1 MRRMIILIVIDNVS
15 KTLKGNRVLD
25 HIDYVFEEGKIYGLF
40 GRNGCGKTM
49 FLRMIAGLIIP
60 DEGTVTIDGKVL
72 HKNISFP
79 ESTGIVIEHM
89 EMLPEYSAYDNL
101 KILAKINKIV
111 NDEDIIKV
119 MQDVGLD
126 PYSKK
131 KVRKYSLGMKQ
142 RLNIAQAIFENQK
155 IILLDEPTNAI
166 DEDGIQLIYEK
177 LKELRADGAT
187 IIMATHNKEDIEEL
201 CDEIIRIDGGRIV
214 NE

>member
-1 MRRMIILIVIDNVS
+1 MIVIDNVS
-15 KTLKGNRVLD
+15 KTLKGNKVLD
-25 HIDYVFEEGKIYGLF
+25 NIDYVFEDGKIYGLF

-49 FLRMIAGLIIP
+49 FLRMVAGLIIP

-72 HKNISFP
+72 QKDISFP

-101 KILAKINKIV
+101 KILAKINKIAS
-111 NDEDIIKV
+111 DEDIIKV
-119 MQDVGLD
+119 IQDVGLD

-131 KVRKYSLGMKQ
+131 KVRKFSLGMKQ

-166 DEDGIQLIYEK
+166 DEDGIQLIYKK

-201 CDEIIRIDGGRIV
+201 CDEIIKIDGGRIV

>member
-15 KTLKGNRVLD
+15 KTLKGNKVLD

-72 HKNISFP
+72 HKDISFP

>member
-1 MRRMIILIVIDNVS
+1 MIVIEKVS
-15 KTLKGNRVLD
+15 KTLKGNIVLD
-25 HIDYVFEEGKIYGLF
+25 NINYVFEKGKIYGLF

-72 HKNISFP
+72 HKDISFP

-101 KILAKINKIV
+101 KILAKINKV
-111 NDEDIIKV
+111 VSDENIIKV
-119 MQDVGLD
+119 IQDVGLD

-166 DEDGIQLIYEK
+166 DDDGIKLIYEK

>member
-1 MRRMIILIVIDNVS
+1 MIIIDNVS
-15 KTLKGNRVLD
+15 KTLKGNKVLD

-60 DEGTVTIDGKVL
+60 DVGTVTIDGKVL
-72 HKNISFP
+72 HKDISFP

-101 KILAKINKIV
+101 KILAKINKIAS
-111 NDEDIIKV
+111 DEDIIKV

-155 IILLDEPTNAI
+155 LILLDEPTNAI

>member
-1 MRRMIILIVIDNVS
+1 MIVIDNVS
-15 KTLKGNRVLD
+15 KTLKGNKVLD
-25 HIDYVFEEGKIYGLF
+25 NIDYVFEEGKIYGLF

-49 FLRMIAGLIIP
+49 FLRMVAGLIIP

-72 HKNISFP
+72 QKDISFP

-101 KILAKINKIV
+101 KILAKINKIAS
-111 NDEDIIKV
+111 DEDIIKV
-119 MQDVGLD
+119 IQDVGLD

-131 KVRKYSLGMKQ
+131 KVRKFSLGMKQ

-166 DEDGIQLIYEK
+166 DEDGIQLIYKK

-201 CDEIIRIDGGRIV
+201 CDAIIRIDGGRIV

>member
-1 MRRMIILIVIDNVS
+1 MIVIDNVS
-15 KTLKGNRVLD
+15 KTLKGNKVLD

>member
-1 MRRMIILIVIDNVS
+1 MIVIEKVS
-15 KTLKGNRVLD
+15 KTLKGNKVLD
-25 HIDYVFEEGKIYGLF
+25 NINYVFEKGKIYGLF

-60 DEGTVTIDGKVL
+60 DEGTVIIDGKVL
-72 HKNISFP
+72 HKDISFP

-101 KILAKINKIV
+101 KILAKINKV
-111 NDEDIIKV
+111 VSDENIIKV
-119 MQDVGLD
+119 IQDVGLD

-166 DEDGIQLIYEK
+166 DDDGIKLIYEK

>member
-1 MRRMIILIVIDNVS
+1 MIVIDNVS
-15 KTLKGNRVLD
+15 KTLKGNKVLD
-25 HIDYVFEEGKIYGLF
+25 NIDYVFVEGKIYGLF

-49 FLRMIAGLIIP
+49 FLRMVAGLIIP

-72 HKNISFP
+72 QKDISFP

-101 KILAKINKIV
+101 KILAKINKIAS
-111 NDEDIIKV
+111 DEDIIKV
-119 MQDVGLD
+119 IQDVGLD

-201 CDEIIRIDGGRIV
+201 CDAIIRIDGGRIV

>member
-1 MRRMIILIVIDNVS
+1 MIVIDKVS
-15 KTLKGNRVLD
+15 KTLKGNKVLD
-25 HIDYVFEEGKIYGLF
+25 NIDYMFEEGNIYGLF

-72 HKNISFP
+72 HKDISFP
-79 ESTGIVIEHM
+79 ESTGVVIEHM

-111 NDEDIIKV
+111 SDEDIIKAI
-119 MQDVGLD
+119 QDVGLD

-166 DEDGIQLIYEK
+166 DEGGIQLIYDK

>member
-15 KTLKGNRVLD
+15 KTLKGNKVLD

>member
-1 MRRMIILIVIDNVS
+1 MIVIDNVS
-15 KTLKGNRVLD
+15 KTLKGNKVLD
-25 HIDYVFEEGKIYGLF
+25 NIDYVFEEGKIYGLF

-49 FLRMIAGLIIP
+49 FLRMVAGLIIP
-60 DEGTVTIDGKVL
+60 DEGTVTIDGNVL
-72 HKNISFP
+72 HKDISFP
-79 ESTGIVIEHM
+79 KSAGIVIEHM

-101 KILAKINKIV
+101 KILAKINKIAS
-111 NDEDIIKV
+111 DEDIIKV
-119 MQDVGLD
+119 IQSVGLD

>member
-1 MRRMIILIVIDNVS
+1 MIILIVIDNVS
-15 KTLKGNRVLD
+15 KTLKGNKVLD

>member
-1 MRRMIILIVIDNVS
+1 MIVIDNVS
-15 KTLKGNRVLD
+15 KTLKGNKVLD
-25 HIDYVFEEGKIYGLF
+25 NIDYVFEEGKIYGLF

-49 FLRMIAGLIIP
+49 FLRMVAGLIIP
-60 DEGTVTIDGKVL
+60 DEGTVTIDGNVL
-72 HKNISFP
+72 HKDISFP
-79 ESTGIVIEHM
+79 KSTGIVIEHM

-101 KILAKINKIV
+101 KILAKINKIAS
-111 NDEDIIKV
+111 DEDIIKV
-119 MQDVGLD
+119 IQSVGLD

>member
-1 MRRMIILIVIDNVS
+1 MIVIDKVS
-15 KTLKGNRVLD
+15 KTLKGNKVLD
-25 HIDYVFEEGKIYGLF
+25 NINYVFEEGKIYGLF

-72 HKNISFP
+72 HKDISFP

-101 KILAKINKIV
+101 KILAKINKIAS
-111 NDEDIIKV
+111 DEDIIKV
-119 MQDVGLD
+119 IQDVGLD

-131 KVRKYSLGMKQ
+131 KVRKFSLGMKQ

-166 DEDGIQLIYEK
+166 DDDGIQLIYEK
-177 LKELRADGAT
+177 LKKLRADGAT

>member
-1 MRRMIILIVIDNVS
+1 MIVIDKVS
-15 KTLKGNRVLD
+15 KTLKGNKVLD
-25 HIDYVFEEGKIYGLF
+25 NIDYMFEEGKIYGLF

-60 DEGTVTIDGKVL
+60 DEGAVTIDGKVL
-72 HKNISFP
+72 HKDISFP
-79 ESTGIVIEHM
+79 ESTGVVIEHM

-111 NDEDIIKV
+111 SDEDIIKV
-119 MQDVGLD
+119 IQDVGLD

-166 DEDGIQLIYEK
+166 DEGGIQLIYDK
-177 LKELRADGAT
+177 LKKLRADGAI

>member
-1 MRRMIILIVIDNVS
+1 MIVIDNVS